1 MLGLDNLEEIG
12 TVLSVGSK
20 VPPTRRDVRYYHQK
34 LSQIDGVRQQQQ
46 YTISE
51 FWSMVWTENSW
62 KQVCAQQSKSSIS
75 GWPRAWIHTVC
86 GCGPSNAIFV
96 FSSLNSVFSQ
106 KIDLWGCCFLCAV
119 TGWFIARVSKLPW
132 LWHSSN
138 LFLATTYAKQMSMKG
153 DTFRVKSN

>member
-1 MLGLDNLEEIG
+1 MSRTGYWWGPAAVYNFGILKYGLKFRL
-12 TVLSVGSK
+12 
-20 VPPTRRDVRYYHQK
+20 
-34 LSQIDGVRQQQQ
+34 
-46 YTISE
+46 
-51 FWSMVWTENSW
+51 WTENSW

-138 LFLATTYAKQMSMKG
+138 LFLTTTYAKQISMKG
-153 DTFRVKSN
+153 DTFRVKSNQNLRNLFVKSAK